1 MTVAA
6 CNWAI
11 GLLVLALVGAVALNW
26 DIIWPEEGDEGNTPK
41 HHE

>member
-11 GLLVLALVGAVALNW
+11 GLLVLALVGVLVANSDLV
-26 DIIWPEEGDEGNTPK
+26 IRFLDEINGPK
-41 HHE
+41 KGR